1 MKIKNGKTTLAA
13 LLVTAAFSTFTAL
26 AADDLQAESQQAI
39 ASFQQKDP
47 GLKKFFDEAAGY
59 AIFPSVGKG
68 GFIVGGAHG
77 NGLVYE
83 KGSVTGKAS
92 MSQASVGAQV
102 GGQSFSE
109 VIFFENTAA
118 LDDFK
123 ASKFEMSAE
132 VSAVVAAEGASQ
144 KAKYSQGIAVF
155 TLPKKGL
162 MAQASIG
169 GQKFKFEPIAAG
181 KPGTSQGT
189 ETPKTETPK

>member
-1 MKIKNGKTTLAA
+1 MKLRNRKTTLAA

-26 AADDLQAESQQAI
+26 AADELESESRQAV

-47 GLKKFFDEAAGY
+47 GLKTFFDQAAGY

-77 NGLVYE
+77 KGLVYE
-83 KGSVTGKAS
+83 KGTITGKAS

-109 VIFFENTAA
+109 IIFFENAAA

-123 ASKFEMSAE
+123 AGKFEMSAGI
-132 VSAVVAAEGASQ
+132 SAVVAAEGASQ
-144 KAKYSQGIAVF
+144 TAKYTKGVAVF
-155 TLPKKGL
+155 ALPKKGL
-162 MAQASIG
+162 MAEASVG
-169 GQKFKFEPIAAG
+169 GQKFKFEPSAAG

-189 ETPKTETPK
+189 ETTK

>member
-1 MKIKNGKTTLAA
+1 MKIRNRTTTLAA

-26 AADDLQAESQQAI
+26 AADDIQAESQQAI

-47 GLKKFFDEAAGY
+47 GLKKFFDESAGY

-83 KGSVTGKAS
+83 KGSVVGKAS

-118 LDDFK
+118 LEDFK
-123 ASKFEMSAE
+123 TGKFEMSAGI
-132 VSAVVAAEGASQ
+132 SAVVAAEGASQ
-144 KAKYSQGIAVF
+144 TGKYTNGVAVF
-155 TLPKKGL
+155 ALPKKRL
-162 MAQASIG
+162 MAEASVG
-169 GQKFKFEPIAAG
+169 GQKFKFEPTAAG
-181 KPGTSQGT
+181 KPGTSKGI
-189 ETPKTETPK
+189 EIK